1 MYSVVTT
8 WMECCNKFF
17 FFARL
22 MIADLEKT
30 KHVGYFHCLSTPSL
44 FEIHLV
50 AWKLL
55 LPPKDS
61 SFNTYFEK
69 EGTSYTN
76 IKTALGEPNGL
87 LKWVIM

>member
-8 WMECCNKFF
+8 WMECCNFFF

-22 MIADLEKT
+22 MIADLEKA
-30 KHVGYFHCLSTPSL
+30 KHIGYFHCSLTLSL

-55 LPPKDS
+55 LPTKDS

-69 EGTSYTN
+69 EGTSSTN
-76 IKTALGEPNGL
+76 IKTGLGEPNGL
-87 LKWVIM
+87 LKWVKM